1 MLEKDYLGK
10 KRNVKEI
17 VFKVTKTEEL
27 DSGNK
32 KPKISENEN
41 VNETTQEIKE
51 TKNEKEEEFDY
62 CLFELIK
69 QINKVCINFSKLKDE
84 DYTSILYNNFKEI
97 KNNEDFKSEI
107 KRVLDNP
114 YLINFEK
121 LLKFINE
128 RKVILENSE
137 KKGLT
142 WYKDF
147 ISKRK
152 KYPELYKGS
161 EYCKDNFNNLT
172 KDEKE
177 EIFVASLIY
186 KSFENMRIEEE
197 KFDTSINKENY
208 TNKENEIKIELQNF
222 NLKENSIMPLISGIK
237 FVNNIIELNFN
248 GNDLTPKACFCI
260 GTLFKYNR
268 HNVKLL
274 SLVRCSLTNL
284 CLYMFVI
291 GATFSNDNLNEEKI
305 YLEKLILKD
314 NENIKDEN
322 IFNEYP
328 LSLIME
334 KFLIKNLNLYNT
346 KIGNNGLKKLCGT
359 FLKLLNSQNGK
370 EKSFILQNLNL
381 YNINLKNEDSLD
393 LLGDVLIHKQSTLEI
408 LILTKN
414 LITSPQSQ
422 TSGLTPNSTY
432 FKKFMDKVAESK
444 TLKELLLLKCEI
456 GKNKNDIEILCQ
468 MLEKNK
474 TLESLRMFDNLINDE
489 EDFLKILELFSEYK
503 NELKNNTLKS
513 LDLSKNHCN
522 LKVSEEFL
530 NLIENLNLEYLDI
543 NQNTMDEKEKEIF
556 RKRTNALEKIKIV
569 Y

>member
-1 MLEKDYLGK
+1 MSEKDFLGK
-10 KRNVKEI
+10 KRSLKEI
-17 VFKVTKTEEL
+17 LFKVEKTNETE
-27 DSGNK
+27 SGNK
-32 KPKISENEN
+32 KPKMNENE
-41 VNETTQEIKE
+41 I
-51 TKNEKEEEFDY
+51 EKEFDY
-62 CLFELIK
+62 CLLGLIK
-69 QINKVCINFSKLKDE
+69 QINIDCNNFSKLKDE
-84 DYTSILYNNFKEI
+84 DYTTILYNNFKEI
-97 KNNEDFKSEI
+97 KNNDDFKSEI
-107 KRVLDNP
+107 KKVLENP
-114 YLINFEK
+114 NSSYFQK
-121 LLKFINE
+121 FVKFIKE
-128 RKVILENSE
+128 RREILQNSE
-137 KKGLT
+137 KKGLA

-147 ISKRK
+147 VNKRK
-152 KYPELYKGS
+152 KSPELYQES
-161 EYCKDNFNNLT
+161 DYCKDNFNNLT

-177 EIFVASLIY
+177 EIFLAGLIY
-186 KSFENMRIEEE
+186 LSFENMKKEEE
-197 KFDTSINKENY
+197 KFDTSINQENCD
-208 TNKENEIKIELQNF
+208 NKENAIKIELQNF
-222 NLKENSIMPLISGIK
+222 NLKESSTLVLISGIK
-237 FVNNIIELNFN
+237 FVTHIIELNFS
-248 GNDLTPKACFCI
+248 GNELTPKACFWI
-260 GTLFKYNR
+260 GTFFKYNR

-274 SLVRCSLTNL
+274 SFERCSLTNL

-291 GATFSNDNLNEEKI
+291 GATFSSDNLNEEKI

-314 NENIKDEN
+314 NDNIKDEN

-346 KIGNNGLKKLCGT
+346 KIGNNGLKKLCET
-359 FLKLLNSQNGK
+359 FLKLLNNQNGN
-370 EKSFILQNLNL
+370 EKFFVLKTLNL
-381 YNINLKNEDSLD
+381 YNINLKNEESLD
-393 LLGDVLIHKQSTLEI
+393 LLGDVLIHKQSTIEI

-422 TSGLTPNSTY
+422 NLGNTPIPIF
-432 FKKFMDKVAESK
+432 FKKFMGKIAESK

-489 EDFLKILELFSEYK
+489 EAFLKILKLFSEYK
-503 NELKNNTLKS
+503 NELKNKTLKS

-522 LKVSEEFL
+522 IKVSEDFL
-530 NLIENLNLEYLDI
+530 NLIEKLNLEYLDI

>member
-1 MLEKDYLGK
+1 MSEKDFLGK
-10 KRNVKEI
+10 KRSLKEI
-17 VFKVTKTEEL
+17 LFKVEKTNETE
-27 DSGNK
+27 SGNK
-32 KPKISENEN
+32 KPKLNENE
-41 VNETTQEIKE
+41 I
-51 TKNEKEEEFDY
+51 EKEFDY
-62 CLFELIK
+62 CLLGLIK
-69 QINKVCINFSKLKDE
+69 QINKDCNNFSKLKDE
-84 DYTSILYNNFKEI
+84 DYTTILYNNFKEI

-107 KRVLDNP
+107 KKVLDNP
-114 YLINFEK
+114 NSSYFQK
-121 LLKFINE
+121 FVKFIKE
-128 RKVILENSE
+128 RREILQNSE
-137 KKGLT
+137 KKGLA

-147 ISKRK
+147 VNKRK
-152 KYPELYKGS
+152 KSPELYQES
-161 EYCKDNFNNLT
+161 DYCKDNFNNLT

-177 EIFVASLIY
+177 EIFLAGLIY
-186 KSFENMRIEEE
+186 LSFENMKKEEE
-197 KFDTSINKENY
+197 KFDTSINQENCD
-208 TNKENEIKIELQNF
+208 NKENAIKIELQNF
-222 NLKENSIMPLISGIK
+222 NLKESSTLVLISGIK
-237 FVNNIIELNFN
+237 FVTHIIELNFS
-248 GNDLTPKACFCI
+248 GNELTPKACFWI
-260 GTLFKYNR
+260 GTFFKYNR

-274 SLVRCSLTNL
+274 SLERCSLTNL

-291 GATFSNDNLNEEKI
+291 GATFSSDNLNEEKI

-314 NENIKDEN
+314 NDNIKDEN

-346 KIGNNGLKKLCGT
+346 KIGNNGLKKLCET
-359 FLKLLNSQNGK
+359 FLKLLNNQNEN
-370 EKSFILQNLNL
+370 EKFFILKTLNL
-381 YNINLKNEDSLD
+381 YNINLKNEESLD
-393 LLGDVLIHKQSTLEI
+393 LLGDVLIHKQSTIEI

-422 TSGLTPNSTY
+422 NLGNTPIPIF
-432 FKKFMDKVAESK
+432 FKKFMGKIAESK

-489 EDFLKILELFSEYK
+489 EAFLKILKLFSEYK
-503 NELKNNTLKS
+503 NELKNKTLKS

-522 LKVSEEFL
+522 IKVSEDFL
-530 NLIENLNLEYLDI
+530 NLIEKLNLEYLDI

>member
-1 MLEKDYLGK
+1 MSEKDFLGK
-10 KRNVKEI
+10 KRSLKEI
-17 VFKVTKTEEL
+17 LFKVEKTNETE
-27 DSGNK
+27 SGNK
-32 KPKISENEN
+32 KPKMNENE
-41 VNETTQEIKE
+41 I
-51 TKNEKEEEFDY
+51 EKEFDY
-62 CLFELIK
+62 CLLGLIK
-69 QINKVCINFSKLKDE
+69 QINKDCNNFSKLKDE
-84 DYTSILYNNFKEI
+84 DYTTILYNNFKEI

-107 KRVLDNP
+107 KKVLDNP
-114 YLINFEK
+114 NSSYFQK
-121 LLKFINE
+121 FVKFIKE
-128 RKVILENSE
+128 RREILQNSE
-137 KKGLT
+137 KKGLA

-147 ISKRK
+147 VNKRK
-152 KYPELYKGS
+152 KSPELYQES
-161 EYCKDNFNNLT
+161 DYCKDNFNNLT

-177 EIFVASLIY
+177 EIFLAGLIY
-186 KSFENMRIEEE
+186 LSFENMKKEEE
-197 KFDTSINKENY
+197 KFDTSINQENCD
-208 TNKENEIKIELQNF
+208 NKENAIKIELQNF
-222 NLKENSIMPLISGIK
+222 NLKESSTLVLISGIK
-237 FVNNIIELNFN
+237 FVTHIIELNFS
-248 GNDLTPKACFCI
+248 GNELTPKACFWI
-260 GTLFKYNR
+260 GTFFKYNR

-274 SLVRCSLTNL
+274 SLERCSLTNL

-291 GATFSNDNLNEEKI
+291 GATFSSDNLNEEKI

-314 NENIKDEN
+314 NDNIKDEN

-346 KIGNNGLKKLCGT
+346 KIGNNGLKKLCET
-359 FLKLLNSQNGK
+359 FLKLLNNQNEN
-370 EKSFILQNLNL
+370 EKFFILKTLNL
-381 YNINLKNEDSLD
+381 YNINLKNEESLD
-393 LLGDVLIHKQSTLEI
+393 LLGDVLIHKQSTIEI

-422 TSGLTPNSTY
+422 NLGNTPIPIF
-432 FKKFMDKVAESK
+432 FKKFMGKIAESK

-489 EDFLKILELFSEYK
+489 EAFLKILKLFSEYK
-503 NELKNNTLKS
+503 NELKNKTLKS

-522 LKVSEEFL
+522 IKVSEDFL
-530 NLIENLNLEYLDI
+530 NLIEKLNLEYLDI

>member
-1 MLEKDYLGK
+1 MSEKDFLGK
-10 KRNVKEI
+10 KRSLKEI
-17 VFKVTKTEEL
+17 LFKVEKTNETE
-27 DSGNK
+27 SGNK
-32 KPKISENEN
+32 KPKMNENE
-41 VNETTQEIKE
+41 I
-51 TKNEKEEEFDY
+51 EKEFDY
-62 CLFELIK
+62 CLLGLIK
-69 QINKVCINFSKLKDE
+69 QINKDCNNFSKLKDE
-84 DYTSILYNNFKEI
+84 DYTTILYNNFKEI

-107 KRVLDNP
+107 KKVLDNP
-114 YLINFEK
+114 NSSYFQK
-121 LLKFINE
+121 FVKFIKE
-128 RKVILENSE
+128 RREILQNSE
-137 KKGLT
+137 KKGLA

-147 ISKRK
+147 VNKRK
-152 KYPELYKGS
+152 KSPELYQES
-161 EYCKDNFNNLT
+161 DYCKDNFNNLT

-177 EIFVASLIY
+177 EIFLAGLIY
-186 KSFENMRIEEE
+186 LSFENMKKEEE
-197 KFDTSINKENY
+197 KFDTSINQENCD
-208 TNKENEIKIELQNF
+208 NKENAIKIELQNF
-222 NLKENSIMPLISGIK
+222 NLKESSTLVLISGIK
-237 FVNNIIELNFN
+237 FVTHIIELNFS
-248 GNDLTPKACFCI
+248 GNELTPKACFWI
-260 GTLFKYNR
+260 GTFFKYNR

-274 SLVRCSLTNL
+274 SLERCSLTNL

-291 GATFSNDNLNEEKI
+291 GATFSSDNLNEEKI

-314 NENIKDEN
+314 NDNIKDEN

-346 KIGNNGLKKLCGT
+346 KIGNNGLKKLCET
-359 FLKLLNSQNGK
+359 FLKLLNNQNGN
-370 EKSFILQNLNL
+370 EKFFILKTLNL
-381 YNINLKNEDSLD
+381 YNINLKNEESLD
-393 LLGDVLIHKQSTLEI
+393 LLGDVLIHKQSTIEI

-422 TSGLTPNSTY
+422 NLGNTPIPIF
-432 FKKFMDKVAESK
+432 FKKFMGKIAESK

-489 EDFLKILELFSEYK
+489 EAFLKILKLFSEYK
-503 NELKNNTLKS
+503 NELKNKTLKS

-522 LKVSEEFL
+522 IKVSEDFL
-530 NLIENLNLEYLDI
+530 NLIEKLNLEYLDI

>member
-1 MLEKDYLGK
+1 MSEKDFLGK
-10 KRNVKEI
+10 KRSLKEI
-17 VFKVTKTEEL
+17 LFKVEKTNETE
-27 DSGNK
+27 SGNK
-32 KPKISENEN
+32 KPKMNENE
-41 VNETTQEIKE
+41 I
-51 TKNEKEEEFDY
+51 EKEFDY
-62 CLFELIK
+62 CLLGLIK
-69 QINKVCINFSKLKDE
+69 QINKDCNNFSKLKDE
-84 DYTSILYNNFKEI
+84 DYTTILYNNFKEI

-107 KRVLDNP
+107 KKVLDNP
-114 YLINFEK
+114 NSSYFQK
-121 LLKFINE
+121 FVKFIKE
-128 RKVILENSE
+128 RREILQNSE
-137 KKGLT
+137 KKGLA

-147 ISKRK
+147 VNKRK
-152 KYPELYKGS
+152 KSPELYQES
-161 EYCKDNFNNLT
+161 DYCKDNFNNLT

-177 EIFVASLIY
+177 EIFLAGLIY
-186 KSFENMRIEEE
+186 LSFENMKKEEE
-197 KFDTSINKENY
+197 KFDTSINQENCD
-208 TNKENEIKIELQNF
+208 NKKNAIKIELQNF
-222 NLKENSIMPLISGIK
+222 NLKESSTLVLISGIK
-237 FVNNIIELNFN
+237 FVTHIIELNFS
-248 GNDLTPKACFCI
+248 GNELTPKACFWI
-260 GTLFKYNR
+260 GTFFKYNR

-274 SLVRCSLTNL
+274 SLERCSLTNL

-291 GATFSNDNLNEEKI
+291 GATFSSDNLNEEKI

-314 NENIKDEN
+314 NDNIKDEN

-346 KIGNNGLKKLCGT
+346 KIGNNGLKKLCET
-359 FLKLLNSQNGK
+359 FLKLLNNQNGN
-370 EKSFILQNLNL
+370 EKFFILKTLNL
-381 YNINLKNEDSLD
+381 YNINLKNEESLD
-393 LLGDVLIHKQSTLEI
+393 LLGDVLIHKQSTIEI

-422 TSGLTPNSTY
+422 NLGNTPIPIF
-432 FKKFMDKVAESK
+432 FKKFMGKIAESK

-489 EDFLKILELFSEYK
+489 EAFLKILKLFSEYK
-503 NELKNNTLKS
+503 NELKNKTLKS

-522 LKVSEEFL
+522 IKVSEDFL
-530 NLIENLNLEYLDI
+530 NLIEKLNLEYLDI

>member
-1 MLEKDYLGK
+1 MSEKDFLGK
-10 KRNVKEI
+10 KRSLKEI
-17 VFKVTKTEEL
+17 LFKVEKTNETE
-27 DSGNK
+27 SGNK
-32 KPKISENEN
+32 KPKMNENE
-41 VNETTQEIKE
+41 I
-51 TKNEKEEEFDY
+51 EKEFDY
-62 CLFELIK
+62 CLLGLIK
-69 QINKVCINFSKLKDE
+69 QINIDCNNFSKLKDE
-84 DYTSILYNNFKEI
+84 DYTTILYNNFKEI

-107 KRVLDNP
+107 KKVLENP
-114 YLINFEK
+114 NSSYFQK
-121 LLKFINE
+121 FVKFIKE
-128 RKVILENSE
+128 RREILQNSE
-137 KKGLT
+137 KKGLA

-147 ISKRK
+147 VNKRK
-152 KYPELYKGS
+152 KSPELYQES
-161 EYCKDNFNNLT
+161 DYCKDNFNNLT

-177 EIFVASLIY
+177 EIFLAGLIY
-186 KSFENMRIEEE
+186 LSFENMKKEEE
-197 KFDTSINKENY
+197 KFDTSINQENCD
-208 TNKENEIKIELQNF
+208 NKENAIKIELQNF
-222 NLKENSIMPLISGIK
+222 NLKESSTLVLISGIK
-237 FVNNIIELNFN
+237 FVTHIIELNFS
-248 GNDLTPKACFCI
+248 GNELTPKACFWI
-260 GTLFKYNR
+260 GTFFKYNR

-274 SLVRCSLTNL
+274 SLERCSLTNL

-291 GATFSNDNLNEEKI
+291 GATFSSDNLNEEKI

-314 NENIKDEN
+314 NDNIKDEN

-346 KIGNNGLKKLCGT
+346 KIGNNGLKKLCET
-359 FLKLLNSQNGK
+359 FLKLLNNQNEN
-370 EKSFILQNLNL
+370 EKFFILKTLNL
-381 YNINLKNEDSLD
+381 YNINLKNEESLD
-393 LLGDVLIHKQSTLEI
+393 LLGDVLIHKQSTIEI

-422 TSGLTPNSTY
+422 NLGNTPIPIF
-432 FKKFMDKVAESK
+432 FKKFMGKIAESK

-489 EDFLKILELFSEYK
+489 EAFLKILKLFSEYK
-503 NELKNNTLKS
+503 NELKNKTLKS

-522 LKVSEEFL
+522 IKVSEDFL
-530 NLIENLNLEYLDI
+530 NLIEKLNLEYLDI

>member
-1 MLEKDYLGK
+1 MSEKDFLGK
-10 KRNVKEI
+10 KRSLKEI
-17 VFKVTKTEEL
+17 LFKVEKTNENE
-27 DSGNK
+27 SGNK
-32 KPKISENEN
+32 KPKLNENE
-41 VNETTQEIKE
+41 I
-51 TKNEKEEEFDY
+51 EKEFDY
-62 CLFELIK
+62 CLLGLIK
-69 QINKVCINFSKLKDE
+69 QINIDCNNFSKLKDE
-84 DYTSILYNNFKEI
+84 DYTTILYNNFKEI
-97 KNNEDFKSEI
+97 KNNDDFKSEI
-107 KRVLDNP
+107 KKVLENP
-114 YLINFEK
+114 NSSYFQK
-121 LLKFINE
+121 FVKFIKE
-128 RKVILENSE
+128 RREILQNSE
-137 KKGLT
+137 KKGLA

-147 ISKRK
+147 VNKRK
-152 KYPELYKGS
+152 KSPELYQES
-161 EYCKDNFNNLT
+161 DYCKDNFNNLT

-177 EIFVASLIY
+177 EIFLAGLIY
-186 KSFENMRIEEE
+186 LSFENMKKEEE
-197 KFDTSINKENY
+197 KFDTSINQENCD
-208 TNKENEIKIELQNF
+208 NKENAIKIELQNF
-222 NLKENSIMPLISGIK
+222 NLKESSTLVLISGIK
-237 FVNNIIELNFN
+237 FVTHIIELNFS
-248 GNDLTPKACFCI
+248 GNELTPKACFWI
-260 GTLFKYNR
+260 GTFFKYNR

-274 SLVRCSLTNL
+274 SLERCSLTNL

-291 GATFSNDNLNEEKI
+291 GATFSSDNLNEEKI

-314 NENIKDEN
+314 NDNIKDEN

-346 KIGNNGLKKLCGT
+346 KIGNNGLKKLCET
-359 FLKLLNSQNGK
+359 FLKLLNNQNEN
-370 EKSFILQNLNL
+370 EKFFILKTLNL
-381 YNINLKNEDSLD
+381 YNINLKNEESLD
-393 LLGDVLIHKQSTLEI
+393 LLGDVLIHKQSTIEI

-422 TSGLTPNSTY
+422 NLGNTPIPIF
-432 FKKFMDKVAESK
+432 FKKFMGKIAESK

-489 EDFLKILELFSEYK
+489 EAFLKILKLFSEYK
-503 NELKNNTLKS
+503 NELKNKTLKS

-522 LKVSEEFL
+522 IKVSEDFL
-530 NLIENLNLEYLDI
+530 NLIEKLNLEYLDI

>member
-1 MLEKDYLGK
+1 MSEKDFLGK
-10 KRNVKEI
+10 KRSLKEI
-17 VFKVTKTEEL
+17 LFKVEKTNETE
-27 DSGNK
+27 SGNK
-32 KPKISENEN
+32 KPKMNENEIEN
-41 VNETTQEIKE
+41 
-51 TKNEKEEEFDY
+51 EFDY
-62 CLFELIK
+62 CLLGLIK
-69 QINKVCINFSKLKDE
+69 QINKDCNNFSKLKDE
-84 DYTSILYNNFKEI
+84 DYTTILYNNFKEI

-107 KRVLDNP
+107 KKVLDNP
-114 YLINFEK
+114 NSSYFQK
-121 LLKFINE
+121 FVKFIKE
-128 RKVILENSE
+128 RREILQNSE
-137 KKGLT
+137 KKGLA

-147 ISKRK
+147 VNKRK
-152 KYPELYKGS
+152 KSPELYQES
-161 EYCKDNFNNLT
+161 DYCKDNFNNLT

-177 EIFVASLIY
+177 EIFLAGLIY
-186 KSFENMRIEEE
+186 LSFENMKKEEE
-197 KFDTSINKENY
+197 KFDTSINQENCD
-208 TNKENEIKIELQNF
+208 NKENAIKIELQNF
-222 NLKENSIMPLISGIK
+222 NLKESSTLVLISGIK
-237 FVNNIIELNFN
+237 FVINIIELNFS
-248 GNDLTPKACFCI
+248 GNELTPKACFWI
-260 GTLFKYNR
+260 GTFFKYNR

-274 SLVRCSLTNL
+274 SLERCSLTNL

-291 GATFSNDNLNEEKI
+291 GATFSSDNLNEEKI

-314 NENIKDEN
+314 NDNIKDEN

-346 KIGNNGLKKLCGT
+346 KIGNNGLKKLCET
-359 FLKLLNSQNGK
+359 FLKLLNNQNEN
-370 EKSFILQNLNL
+370 EKFFILKTLNL
-381 YNINLKNEDSLD
+381 YNINLKNEESLD
-393 LLGDVLIHKQSTLEI
+393 LLGDVLIHKQSTIEI

-422 TSGLTPNSTY
+422 NLGNTPIPIF
-432 FKKFMDKVAESK
+432 FKKFMGKIAESK

-489 EDFLKILELFSEYK
+489 EAFLKILKLFSEYK
-503 NELKNNTLKS
+503 NELKNKTLKS

-522 LKVSEEFL
+522 IKVSEDFL
-530 NLIENLNLEYLDI
+530 NLIEKLNLEYLDI

>member
-1 MLEKDYLGK
+1 MSEKDFLGK
-10 KRNVKEI
+10 KRSLKEI
-17 VFKVTKTEEL
+17 LFKVEKTNETE
-27 DSGNK
+27 SGNK
-32 KPKISENEN
+32 KPKMNENE
-41 VNETTQEIKE
+41 I
-51 TKNEKEEEFDY
+51 EKEFDY
-62 CLFELIK
+62 CLLGLIK
-69 QINKVCINFSKLKDE
+69 QINIDCNNFSKLKDE
-84 DYTSILYNNFKEI
+84 DYTTILYNNFKEI
-97 KNNEDFKSEI
+97 KNNDDFKSEI
-107 KRVLDNP
+107 KKVLENP
-114 YLINFEK
+114 NSSYFQK
-121 LLKFINE
+121 FVKFIKE
-128 RKVILENSE
+128 RREILQNSE
-137 KKGLT
+137 KKGLA

-147 ISKRK
+147 VNKRK
-152 KYPELYKGS
+152 KSPELYQES
-161 EYCKDNFNNLT
+161 DYCKDNFNNLT

-177 EIFVASLIY
+177 EIFLAGLIY
-186 KSFENMRIEEE
+186 LSFENMKKEEE
-197 KFDTSINKENY
+197 KFDTSINQENCD
-208 TNKENEIKIELQNF
+208 NKENAIKIELQNF
-222 NLKENSIMPLISGIK
+222 NLKESSTLVLISGIK
-237 FVNNIIELNFN
+237 FVTHIIELNFS
-248 GNDLTPKACFCI
+248 GNELTPKACFWI
-260 GTLFKYNR
+260 GTFFKYNR

-274 SLVRCSLTNL
+274 SLERCSLTNL

-291 GATFSNDNLNEEKI
+291 GATFSSDNLNEEKI

-314 NENIKDEN
+314 NDNIKDEN

-346 KIGNNGLKKLCGT
+346 KIGNNGLKKLCET
-359 FLKLLNSQNGK
+359 FLKLLNNQNGN
-370 EKSFILQNLNL
+370 EKFFVLKTLNL
-381 YNINLKNEDSLD
+381 YNINLKNEESLD
-393 LLGDVLIHKQSTLEI
+393 LLGDVLIHKQSTIEI

-422 TSGLTPNSTY
+422 NLGNTPIPIF
-432 FKKFMDKVAESK
+432 FKKFMGKIAESK

-489 EDFLKILELFSEYK
+489 EAFLKILKLFSEYK
-503 NELKNNTLKS
+503 NELKNKTLKS

-522 LKVSEEFL
+522 IKVSEDFL
-530 NLIENLNLEYLDI
+530 NLIEKLNLEYLDI

>member
-1 MLEKDYLGK
+1 MSEKDFLGK
-10 KRNVKEI
+10 KRSLKEI
-17 VFKVTKTEEL
+17 LFKVEKTNETE
-27 DSGNK
+27 SGNK
-32 KPKISENEN
+32 KPKMNENE
-41 VNETTQEIKE
+41 I
-51 TKNEKEEEFDY
+51 EKEFDY
-62 CLFELIK
+62 CLLGLIK
-69 QINKVCINFSKLKDE
+69 QINIDCNNFSKLKDE
-84 DYTSILYNNFKEI
+84 DYTTILYNNFKEI

-107 KRVLDNP
+107 KKVLDNP
-114 YLINFEK
+114 NSSYFQK
-121 LLKFINE
+121 FVKFIKE
-128 RKVILENSE
+128 RREILQNSE
-137 KKGLT
+137 KKGLA

-147 ISKRK
+147 VNKRK
-152 KYPELYKGS
+152 KSPELYQES
-161 EYCKDNFNNLT
+161 DYCKDNFNNLT
-172 KDEKE
+172 KEEKE
-177 EIFVASLIY
+177 EIFLAGLIY
-186 KSFENMRIEEE
+186 LSFENMKKEEE
-197 KFDTSINKENY
+197 KFDTSINQENCD
-208 TNKENEIKIELQNF
+208 NKENAIKIELQNF
-222 NLKENSIMPLISGIK
+222 NLKESSTLVLISGIK
-237 FVNNIIELNFN
+237 FVTHIIELNFS
-248 GNDLTPKACFCI
+248 GNELTPKACFWI
-260 GTLFKYNR
+260 GTFFKYNR

-274 SLVRCSLTNL
+274 SLERCSLTNL

-291 GATFSNDNLNEEKI
+291 GATFSSDNLNEEKI

-314 NENIKDEN
+314 NDNIKDEN

-346 KIGNNGLKKLCGT
+346 KIGNNGLKKLCET
-359 FLKLLNSQNGK
+359 FLKLLNNQNEN
-370 EKSFILQNLNL
+370 EKFFILKTLNL
-381 YNINLKNEDSLD
+381 YNINLKNEESLD
-393 LLGDVLIHKQSTLEI
+393 LLGDVLIHKQSTIEI

-422 TSGLTPNSTY
+422 NLGNTPIPIF
-432 FKKFMDKVAESK
+432 FKKFMGKIAESK

-489 EDFLKILELFSEYK
+489 EAFLKILKLFSEYK
-503 NELKNNTLKS
+503 NELKNKTLKS

-522 LKVSEEFL
+522 IKVSEDFL
-530 NLIENLNLEYLDI
+530 NLIEKLNLEYLDI

>member
-1 MLEKDYLGK
+1 MSEKDFLGK
-10 KRNVKEI
+10 KRSLKEI
-17 VFKVTKTEEL
+17 LFKVEKTNETE
-27 DSGNK
+27 SGNK
-32 KPKISENEN
+32 KPKMNENE
-41 VNETTQEIKE
+41 I
-51 TKNEKEEEFDY
+51 EKEFDY
-62 CLFELIK
+62 CLLGLIK
-69 QINKVCINFSKLKDE
+69 QINIDCNNFSKLKDE
-84 DYTSILYNNFKEI
+84 DYTTILYNNFKEI

-107 KRVLDNP
+107 KKVLENP
-114 YLINFEK
+114 NSSYFQK
-121 LLKFINE
+121 FVKFIKE
-128 RKVILENSE
+128 RREILQNSE
-137 KKGLT
+137 KKGLA

-147 ISKRK
+147 VNKRK
-152 KYPELYKGS
+152 KSPELYQES
-161 EYCKDNFNNLT
+161 DYCKDNFNNLT

-177 EIFVASLIY
+177 EIFLAGLIY
-186 KSFENMRIEEE
+186 LSLENMKKEEE
-197 KFDTSINKENY
+197 KFDTSINQENCD
-208 TNKENEIKIELQNF
+208 NKENAIKIELQNF
-222 NLKENSIMPLISGIK
+222 NLKESSTLVLISGIK
-237 FVNNIIELNFN
+237 FVTHIIELNFS
-248 GNDLTPKACFCI
+248 GNELTPKACFWI
-260 GTLFKYNR
+260 GTFFKYNR

-274 SLVRCSLTNL
+274 SLERCSLTNL

-291 GATFSNDNLNEEKI
+291 GATFSSDNLNEEKI

-314 NENIKDEN
+314 NDNIKDEN

-346 KIGNNGLKKLCGT
+346 KIGNNGLKKLCET
-359 FLKLLNSQNGK
+359 FLKLLNNQNGN
-370 EKSFILQNLNL
+370 EKFFILKTLNL
-381 YNINLKNEDSLD
+381 YNINLKNEESLD

-422 TSGLTPNSTY
+422 NLGNTPIPIF
-432 FKKFMDKVAESK
+432 FKKFMGKIAESK

-489 EDFLKILELFSEYK
+489 EAFLKILKLFSEYK
-503 NELKNNTLKS
+503 NELKNKTLKS

-522 LKVSEEFL
+522 IKVSEDFL
-530 NLIENLNLEYLDI
+530 NLIEKLNLEYLDI

>member
-1 MLEKDYLGK
+1 MSEKDFLGK
-10 KRNVKEI
+10 KRSLKEI
-17 VFKVTKTEEL
+17 LFKVEKTNENE
-27 DSGNK
+27 SGNK
-32 KPKISENEN
+32 KPKLNENE
-41 VNETTQEIKE
+41 I
-51 TKNEKEEEFDY
+51 EKEFDY
-62 CLFELIK
+62 CLLGLIK
-69 QINKVCINFSKLKDE
+69 QINKDCNNFSKLKDE
-84 DYTSILYNNFKEI
+84 DYTTILYNNFKEI

-107 KRVLDNP
+107 KKVLDNP
-114 YLINFEK
+114 NSSYFQK
-121 LLKFINE
+121 FVKFIKE
-128 RKVILENSE
+128 RREILQNSE
-137 KKGLT
+137 KKGLA

-147 ISKRK
+147 VNKRK
-152 KYPELYKGS
+152 KSPELYQES
-161 EYCKDNFNNLT
+161 DYCKDNFNNLT

-177 EIFVASLIY
+177 EIFLAGLIY
-186 KSFENMRIEEE
+186 LSFENMKKEEE
-197 KFDTSINKENY
+197 KFDTSINQENCD
-208 TNKENEIKIELQNF
+208 NKENAIKIELQNF
-222 NLKENSIMPLISGIK
+222 NLKESSTLVLISGIK
-237 FVNNIIELNFN
+237 FVTHIIELNFS
-248 GNDLTPKACFCI
+248 GNELTPKACFWI
-260 GTLFKYNR
+260 GTFFKYNR

-274 SLVRCSLTNL
+274 SLERCSLTNL

-291 GATFSNDNLNEEKI
+291 GATFSSDNLNEEKI

-314 NENIKDEN
+314 NDNIKDEN

-346 KIGNNGLKKLCGT
+346 KIGNNGLKKLCET
-359 FLKLLNSQNGK
+359 FLKLLNNQNEN
-370 EKSFILQNLNL
+370 EKFFILKTLNL
-381 YNINLKNEDSLD
+381 YNINLKNEESLD
-393 LLGDVLIHKQSTLEI
+393 LLGDVLIHKQSTIEI

-422 TSGLTPNSTY
+422 NLGNTPIPIF
-432 FKKFMDKVAESK
+432 FKKFMGKIAESK

-489 EDFLKILELFSEYK
+489 EAFLKILKLFSEYK
-503 NELKNNTLKS
+503 NELKNKTLKS

-522 LKVSEEFL
+522 IKVSEDFL
-530 NLIENLNLEYLDI
+530 NLIEKLNLEYLDI

>member
-1 MLEKDYLGK
+1 MSEKDFLGK
-10 KRNVKEI
+10 KRSLKEI
-17 VFKVTKTEEL
+17 LFKVEKTNETE
-27 DSGNK
+27 SGNK
-32 KPKISENEN
+32 KPKMNENE
-41 VNETTQEIKE
+41 I
-51 TKNEKEEEFDY
+51 EKEFDY
-62 CLFELIK
+62 CLLGLIK
-69 QINKVCINFSKLKDE
+69 QINIDCNNFSKLKDE
-84 DYTSILYNNFKEI
+84 DYTTILYNNFKEI
-97 KNNEDFKSEI
+97 KNNGDFKSEI
-107 KRVLDNP
+107 KKVLENP
-114 YLINFEK
+114 NSSYFQK
-121 LLKFINE
+121 FVKFIKE
-128 RKVILENSE
+128 RREILQNSE
-137 KKGLT
+137 KKGLA

-147 ISKRK
+147 VNKRK
-152 KYPELYKGS
+152 KSPELYQES
-161 EYCKDNFNNLT
+161 DYCKDNFNNLT

-177 EIFVASLIY
+177 EIFLAGLIY
-186 KSFENMRIEEE
+186 LSFENMKKEEE
-197 KFDTSINKENY
+197 KFDTSINQENCD
-208 TNKENEIKIELQNF
+208 NKENAIKIELQNF
-222 NLKENSIMPLISGIK
+222 NLKESSTLVLISGIK
-237 FVNNIIELNFN
+237 FVTHIIELNFS
-248 GNDLTPKACFCI
+248 GNELTPKACFWI
-260 GTLFKYNR
+260 GTFFKYNR

-274 SLVRCSLTNL
+274 SLERCSLTNL

-291 GATFSNDNLNEEKI
+291 GATFSSDNLNEEKI

-314 NENIKDEN
+314 NDNIKDEN

-346 KIGNNGLKKLCGT
+346 KIGNNGLKKLCET
-359 FLKLLNSQNGK
+359 FLKLLNNQNEN
-370 EKSFILQNLNL
+370 EKFFILKTLNL
-381 YNINLKNEDSLD
+381 YNINLKNEESLD
-393 LLGDVLIHKQSTLEI
+393 LLGDVLIHKQSTIEI

-422 TSGLTPNSTY
+422 NLGNTPIPIF
-432 FKKFMDKVAESK
+432 FKKFMGKIAESK

-489 EDFLKILELFSEYK
+489 EAFLKILKLFSEYK
-503 NELKNNTLKS
+503 NELKNKTLKS

-522 LKVSEEFL
+522 IKVSEDFL
-530 NLIENLNLEYLDI
+530 NLIEKLNLEYLDI

>member
-1 MLEKDYLGK
+1 MSEKDFLGK
-10 KRNVKEI
+10 KRSLKEI
-17 VFKVTKTEEL
+17 LFKVEKTNETE
-27 DSGNK
+27 SGNK
-32 KPKISENEN
+32 KPKMNENE
-41 VNETTQEIKE
+41 I
-51 TKNEKEEEFDY
+51 EKEFDY
-62 CLFELIK
+62 CLLGLIK
-69 QINKVCINFSKLKDE
+69 QINIDCNNFSKLKDE
-84 DYTSILYNNFKEI
+84 DYTTILYNNFKEI
-97 KNNEDFKSEI
+97 KNNDDFKSEI
-107 KRVLDNP
+107 KKVLENP
-114 YLINFEK
+114 NSSYFQK
-121 LLKFINE
+121 FVKFIKE
-128 RKVILENSE
+128 RREILQNSE
-137 KKGLT
+137 KKGLA

-147 ISKRK
+147 VNKRK
-152 KYPELYKGS
+152 KSPELYQES

-177 EIFVASLIY
+177 EIFLAGLIY
-186 KSFENMRIEEE
+186 LSFENMKKEEE
-197 KFDTSINKENY
+197 KFDTSINQENCD
-208 TNKENEIKIELQNF
+208 NKENAIKIELQNF
-222 NLKENSIMPLISGIK
+222 NLKESSTLVLISGIK
-237 FVNNIIELNFN
+237 FVTHIIELNFS
-248 GNDLTPKACFCI
+248 GNELTPKACFWI
-260 GTLFKYNR
+260 GTFFKYNR

-274 SLVRCSLTNL
+274 SLERCSLTNL

-291 GATFSNDNLNEEKI
+291 GATFSSDNLNEEKI

-314 NENIKDEN
+314 NDNIKDEN

-346 KIGNNGLKKLCGT
+346 KIGNNGLKKLCET
-359 FLKLLNSQNGK
+359 FLKLLNNQNGN
-370 EKSFILQNLNL
+370 EKFFILKTLNL
-381 YNINLKNEDSLD
+381 YNINLKNEESLD
-393 LLGDVLIHKQSTLEI
+393 LLGDVLIHKQSTIEI

-422 TSGLTPNSTY
+422 NLGNTPIPIF
-432 FKKFMDKVAESK
+432 FKKFMGKIAESK

-456 GKNKNDIEILCQ
+456 GKNKNDVEILCQ

-489 EDFLKILELFSEYK
+489 EAFLKILKLFSEYK
-503 NELKNNTLKS
+503 NELKNKTLKS

-522 LKVSEEFL
+522 IKVSEDFL
-530 NLIENLNLEYLDI
+530 NLIEKLNLEYLDI

>member
-1 MLEKDYLGK
+1 MSEKDFLGK
-10 KRNVKEI
+10 KRSLKEI
-17 VFKVTKTEEL
+17 LFKVEKTNETE
-27 DSGNK
+27 SGNK
-32 KPKISENEN
+32 KPKMNENE
-41 VNETTQEIKE
+41 I
-51 TKNEKEEEFDY
+51 EKEFDY
-62 CLFELIK
+62 CLLGLIK
-69 QINKVCINFSKLKDE
+69 QINKDCNNFSKLKDE
-84 DYTSILYNNFKEI
+84 DYTTILYNNFKEI

-107 KRVLDNP
+107 KKVLDNP
-114 YLINFEK
+114 NSSYFQK
-121 LLKFINE
+121 FVKFIKE
-128 RKVILENSE
+128 RREILQNSE
-137 KKGLT
+137 KKGLA

-147 ISKRK
+147 VNKRK
-152 KYPELYKGS
+152 KSPELYQES
-161 EYCKDNFNNLT
+161 DYCKDNFNNLT

-177 EIFVASLIY
+177 EIFLAGLIY
-186 KSFENMRIEEE
+186 LSFENMKKEEE
-197 KFDTSINKENY
+197 KFDTSINQENCD
-208 TNKENEIKIELQNF
+208 NKENAIKIELQNF
-222 NLKENSIMPLISGIK
+222 NLKESSTLVLISGIK
-237 FVNNIIELNFN
+237 FVTHIIELNFS
-248 GNDLTPKACFCI
+248 GNELTPKACFWI
-260 GTLFKYNR
+260 GTFFKYNR

-274 SLVRCSLTNL
+274 SLERCSLTNL

-291 GATFSNDNLNEEKI
+291 GATFSSDNLNEEKI

-314 NENIKDEN
+314 NDNIKDEN

-346 KIGNNGLKKLCGT
+346 KIGNNGLKKLCET
-359 FLKLLNSQNGK
+359 FLKLLNNQNGN
-370 EKSFILQNLNL
+370 EKFFVLKTLNL
-381 YNINLKNEDSLD
+381 YNINLKNEESLD
-393 LLGDVLIHKQSTLEI
+393 LLGDVLIHKQSTIEI

-422 TSGLTPNSTY
+422 NLGNTPIPIF
-432 FKKFMDKVAESK
+432 FKKFMGKIAESK

-489 EDFLKILELFSEYK
+489 EAFLKILKLFSEYK
-503 NELKNNTLKS
+503 NELKNKTLKS

-522 LKVSEEFL
+522 IKVSEDFL
-530 NLIENLNLEYLDI
+530 NLIEKLNLEYLDI

>member
-1 MLEKDYLGK
+1 MSEKDFLGK
-10 KRNVKEI
+10 KRSLKEI
-17 VFKVTKTEEL
+17 LFKVEKTNETE
-27 DSGNK
+27 SGNK
-32 KPKISENEN
+32 KPKMNENE
-41 VNETTQEIKE
+41 I
-51 TKNEKEEEFDY
+51 EKEFDY
-62 CLFELIK
+62 CLLGLIK
-69 QINKVCINFSKLKDE
+69 QINIDCNNFSKLKDE
-84 DYTSILYNNFKEI
+84 DYTTILYNNFKEI
-97 KNNEDFKSEI
+97 KNNDDFKSEI
-107 KRVLDNP
+107 KKVLENP
-114 YLINFEK
+114 NSSYFQK
-121 LLKFINE
+121 FVKFIKE
-128 RKVILENSE
+128 RREILQNSE
-137 KKGLT
+137 KKGLA

-147 ISKRK
+147 VNKRK
-152 KYPELYKGS
+152 KSPELYQES

-177 EIFVASLIY
+177 EIFLAGLIY
-186 KSFENMRIEEE
+186 LSFENMKKEEE
-197 KFDTSINKENY
+197 KFDTSINQENCD
-208 TNKENEIKIELQNF
+208 NKENAIKIELQNF
-222 NLKENSIMPLISGIK
+222 NLKESSTLVLISGIK
-237 FVNNIIELNFN
+237 FVTHIIELNFS
-248 GNDLTPKACFCI
+248 GNELTPKACFWI
-260 GTLFKYNR
+260 GTFFKYNR

-274 SLVRCSLTNL
+274 SLERCSLTNL
-284 CLYMFVI
+284 CLYMLVI
-291 GATFSNDNLNEEKI
+291 GATFSSDNLNEEKI

-314 NENIKDEN
+314 NDNIKDEN

-346 KIGNNGLKKLCGT
+346 KIGNNGLKKLCET
-359 FLKLLNSQNGK
+359 FLKLLNNQNGN
-370 EKSFILQNLNL
+370 EKFFILKTLNL
-381 YNINLKNEDSLD
+381 YNINLKNEESLD
-393 LLGDVLIHKQSTLEI
+393 LLGDVLIHKQSTIEI

-422 TSGLTPNSTY
+422 NLGNTPIPIF
-432 FKKFMDKVAESK
+432 FKKFMGKIAESK

-489 EDFLKILELFSEYK
+489 EAFLKILKLFSEYK
-503 NELKNNTLKS
+503 NELKNKTLKS

-522 LKVSEEFL
+522 IKVSEDFL
-530 NLIENLNLEYLDI
+530 NLIEKLNLEYLDI

>member
-1 MLEKDYLGK
+1 MSEKDFLGK
-10 KRNVKEI
+10 KRSLKEI
-17 VFKVTKTEEL
+17 LFKVEKTNETE
-27 DSGNK
+27 SGNK
-32 KPKISENEN
+32 KPKMNENE
-41 VNETTQEIKE
+41 I
-51 TKNEKEEEFDY
+51 EKEFDY
-62 CLFELIK
+62 CLLGLIK
-69 QINKVCINFSKLKDE
+69 QINIDCNNFSKLKDE
-84 DYTSILYNNFKEI
+84 DYTTILYNNFKEI
-97 KNNEDFKSEI
+97 KNNDDFKSEI
-107 KRVLDNP
+107 KKVLDNP
-114 YLINFEK
+114 NSSYFQK
-121 LLKFINE
+121 FVKFIKE
-128 RKVILENSE
+128 RREILQNSE
-137 KKGLT
+137 KKGLA

-147 ISKRK
+147 VNKRK
-152 KYPELYKGS
+152 KSPELYQES
-161 EYCKDNFNNLT
+161 DYCKDNFNNLT

-177 EIFVASLIY
+177 EIFLAGLIY
-186 KSFENMRIEEE
+186 LSFENMKKEEE
-197 KFDTSINKENY
+197 KFDTSINQENCD
-208 TNKENEIKIELQNF
+208 NKENAIKIELQNF
-222 NLKENSIMPLISGIK
+222 NLKESSTLVLISGIK
-237 FVNNIIELNFN
+237 FVTHIIELNFS
-248 GNDLTPKACFCI
+248 GNELTPKACFWI
-260 GTLFKYNR
+260 GTFFKYNR

-274 SLVRCSLTNL
+274 SLERCSLTNL

-291 GATFSNDNLNEEKI
+291 GATFSSDNLNEEKI

-314 NENIKDEN
+314 NDNIKDEN

-346 KIGNNGLKKLCGT
+346 KIGNNGLKKLCET
-359 FLKLLNSQNGK
+359 FLKLLNNQNEN
-370 EKSFILQNLNL
+370 EKFFILKTLNL
-381 YNINLKNEDSLD
+381 YNINLKNEESLD
-393 LLGDVLIHKQSTLEI
+393 LLGDVLIHKQSTIEI

-422 TSGLTPNSTY
+422 NLGNTPIPIF
-432 FKKFMDKVAESK
+432 FKKFMGKIAESK

-489 EDFLKILELFSEYK
+489 EAFLKILKLFSEYK
-503 NELKNNTLKS
+503 NELKNKTLKS

-522 LKVSEEFL
+522 IKVSEDFL
-530 NLIENLNLEYLDI
+530 NLIEKLNLEYLDI

>member
-1 MLEKDYLGK
+1 MSEKDFLGK
-10 KRNVKEI
+10 KRSLKEI
-17 VFKVTKTEEL
+17 LFKVEKTNETE
-27 DSGNK
+27 SGNK
-32 KPKISENEN
+32 KPKMNENE
-41 VNETTQEIKE
+41 I
-51 TKNEKEEEFDY
+51 EKEFDY
-62 CLFELIK
+62 CLLGLIK
-69 QINKVCINFSKLKDE
+69 QINIDCNNFSKLKDE
-84 DYTSILYNNFKEI
+84 DYTTILYNNFKEI

-107 KRVLDNP
+107 KKVLDNP
-114 YLINFEK
+114 NSSYFQK
-121 LLKFINE
+121 FVKFIKE
-128 RKVILENSE
+128 RREILQNSE
-137 KKGLT
+137 KKGLA

-147 ISKRK
+147 VNKRK
-152 KYPELYKGS
+152 KSPELYQES
-161 EYCKDNFNNLT
+161 DYCKDNFNNLT

-177 EIFVASLIY
+177 EIFLAGLIY
-186 KSFENMRIEEE
+186 LSFENMKKEEE
-197 KFDTSINKENY
+197 KFDTSINQENCD
-208 TNKENEIKIELQNF
+208 NKENAIKIELQNF
-222 NLKENSIMPLISGIK
+222 NLKESSTLVLISGIK
-237 FVNNIIELNFN
+237 FVTHIIELNFS
-248 GNDLTPKACFCI
+248 GNELTPKACFWI
-260 GTLFKYNR
+260 GTFFKYNR

-274 SLVRCSLTNL
+274 SLERCSLTNL

-291 GATFSNDNLNEEKI
+291 GATFSSDNLNEEKI

-314 NENIKDEN
+314 NDNIKDEN

-346 KIGNNGLKKLCGT
+346 KIGNNGLKKLCET
-359 FLKLLNSQNGK
+359 FLKLLNNQNEN
-370 EKSFILQNLNL
+370 EKFFILKTLNL
-381 YNINLKNEDSLD
+381 YNINLKNEESLD
-393 LLGDVLIHKQSTLEI
+393 LLGDVLIHKQSTIEI

-422 TSGLTPNSTY
+422 NLGNTPIPIF
-432 FKKFMDKVAESK
+432 FKKFMGKIAESK

-489 EDFLKILELFSEYK
+489 EAFLKILKLFSEYK
-503 NELKNNTLKS
+503 NELKNKTLKS

-522 LKVSEEFL
+522 IKVSEDFL
-530 NLIENLNLEYLDI
+530 NLIEKLNLEYLDI

>member
-1 MLEKDYLGK
+1 MSEKDFLGK
-10 KRNVKEI
+10 KRSLKEI
-17 VFKVTKTEEL
+17 LFKVEKTNETE
-27 DSGNK
+27 SGNK
-32 KPKISENEN
+32 KPKLNENE
-41 VNETTQEIKE
+41 I
-51 TKNEKEEEFDY
+51 EKEFDY
-62 CLFELIK
+62 CLLGLIK
-69 QINKVCINFSKLKDE
+69 QINKDCNNFSKLKDE
-84 DYTSILYNNFKEI
+84 DYTTILYNNFKEI

-107 KRVLDNP
+107 KKVLDNP
-114 YLINFEK
+114 NSSYFQK
-121 LLKFINE
+121 FVKFIKE
-128 RKVILENSE
+128 RREILQNSE
-137 KKGLT
+137 KKGLA

-147 ISKRK
+147 VNKRK
-152 KYPELYKGS
+152 KSPELYQES
-161 EYCKDNFNNLT
+161 DYCKDNFNNLT

-177 EIFVASLIY
+177 EIFLAGLIY
-186 KSFENMRIEEE
+186 LSFENMKKEEE
-197 KFDTSINKENY
+197 KFDTSINQENCD
-208 TNKENEIKIELQNF
+208 NKENAIKIELQNF
-222 NLKENSIMPLISGIK
+222 NLKESSTLVLISGIK
-237 FVNNIIELNFN
+237 FVTHIIELNFS
-248 GNDLTPKACFCI
+248 GNELTPKACFWI
-260 GTLFKYNR
+260 GTFFKYNR

-274 SLVRCSLTNL
+274 SLERCSLTNL

-291 GATFSNDNLNEEKI
+291 GATFSSDNLNEEKI

-314 NENIKDEN
+314 NDNIKDEN

-346 KIGNNGLKKLCGT
+346 KIGNNGLKKLCET
-359 FLKLLNSQNGK
+359 FLKLLNNQNGN
-370 EKSFILQNLNL
+370 EKFFVLKTLNL
-381 YNINLKNEDSLD
+381 YNINLKNEESLD
-393 LLGDVLIHKQSTLEI
+393 LLGDVLIHKQSTIEI

-422 TSGLTPNSTY
+422 NLGNTPIPIF
-432 FKKFMDKVAESK
+432 FKKFMGKIAESK

-489 EDFLKILELFSEYK
+489 EAFLKILKLFSEYK
-503 NELKNNTLKS
+503 NELKNKTLKS

-522 LKVSEEFL
+522 IKVSEDFL
-530 NLIENLNLEYLDI
+530 NLIEKLNLEYLDI
-543 NQNTMDEKEKEIF
+543 NQNSMDEKEKEIF

>member
-1 MLEKDYLGK
+1 MSEKDFLGK
-10 KRNVKEI
+10 KRSLKEI
-17 VFKVTKTEEL
+17 LFKVEKTNETE
-27 DSGNK
+27 SGNK
-32 KPKISENEN
+32 KPKMNENE
-41 VNETTQEIKE
+41 I
-51 TKNEKEEEFDY
+51 EKEFDY
-62 CLFELIK
+62 CLLGLIK
-69 QINKVCINFSKLKDE
+69 QINIDCNNFSKLKDE
-84 DYTSILYNNFKEI
+84 DYTTILYNNFKEI
-97 KNNEDFKSEI
+97 KNNDDFKSEI
-107 KRVLDNP
+107 KKVLDNP
-114 YLINFEK
+114 NSSYFQK
-121 LLKFINE
+121 FVKFIKE
-128 RKVILENSE
+128 RREILQNSE
-137 KKGLT
+137 KKGLA

-147 ISKRK
+147 VNKRK
-152 KYPELYKGS
+152 KSPELYKGS

-177 EIFVASLIY
+177 EIFLAGLIY
-186 KSFENMRIEEE
+186 LSFENMKKEEE
-197 KFDTSINKENY
+197 KFDTSINQENCD
-208 TNKENEIKIELQNF
+208 NKENAIKIELQNF
-222 NLKENSIMPLISGIK
+222 NLKESSTLVLISGIK
-237 FVNNIIELNFN
+237 FITHIIELNFS
-248 GNDLTPKACFCI
+248 GNELTPKACFWI
-260 GTLFKYNR
+260 GTFFKYNR

-274 SLVRCSLTNL
+274 SLERCSLTNL

-291 GATFSNDNLNEEKI
+291 GATFSSDNLNEEKI

-314 NENIKDEN
+314 NDNIKDEN

-346 KIGNNGLKKLCGT
+346 KIGNNGLKKLCET
-359 FLKLLNSQNGK
+359 FLKLLNNQNGN
-370 EKSFILQNLNL
+370 EKFFILKTLNL
-381 YNINLKNEDSLD
+381 YNINLKNEESLD
-393 LLGDVLIHKQSTLEI
+393 LLGDVLIHKQSTIEI

-422 TSGLTPNSTY
+422 NLGNTPIPIF
-432 FKKFMDKVAESK
+432 FKKFMGKIAESK

-489 EDFLKILELFSEYK
+489 EAFLKILKLFSEYK
-503 NELKNNTLKS
+503 NELKNKTLKS

-522 LKVSEEFL
+522 IKVSEDFL
-530 NLIENLNLEYLDI
+530 NLIEKLNLEYLDI

>member
-1 MLEKDYLGK
+1 MSEKDFLGK
-10 KRNVKEI
+10 KRSLKEI
-17 VFKVTKTEEL
+17 LFKVEKTNETE
-27 DSGNK
+27 SGNK
-32 KPKISENEN
+32 KPKMNENE
-41 VNETTQEIKE
+41 I
-51 TKNEKEEEFDY
+51 EKEFDY
-62 CLFELIK
+62 CLLGLIK
-69 QINKVCINFSKLKDE
+69 QINIDCNNFSKLKDE
-84 DYTSILYNNFKEI
+84 DYTTILYNNFKEI
-97 KNNEDFKSEI
+97 KNNDDFKSEI
-107 KRVLDNP
+107 KKVLENP
-114 YLINFEK
+114 NSSYFQK
-121 LLKFINE
+121 FVKFIKE
-128 RKVILENSE
+128 RREILQNSE
-137 KKGLT
+137 KKGLA

-147 ISKRK
+147 VNKRK
-152 KYPELYKGS
+152 KSPELYQES
-161 EYCKDNFNNLT
+161 DYCKDNFNNLT

-177 EIFVASLIY
+177 EIFLADLIY
-186 KSFENMRIEEE
+186 LSFENMKKEEE
-197 KFDTSINKENY
+197 KFDTSINQENCD
-208 TNKENEIKIELQNF
+208 NKENAIKIELQNF
-222 NLKENSIMPLISGIK
+222 NLKESSTLVLISGIK
-237 FVNNIIELNFN
+237 FVTHIIELNFS
-248 GNDLTPKACFCI
+248 GNELTPKACFWI
-260 GTLFKYNR
+260 GTFFKYNR

-274 SLVRCSLTNL
+274 SLERCSLTNL

-291 GATFSNDNLNEEKI
+291 GATFSSDNLNEEKI

-314 NENIKDEN
+314 NDNIKDEN

-346 KIGNNGLKKLCGT
+346 KIGNNGLKKLCET
-359 FLKLLNSQNGK
+359 FLKLLNNQNEN
-370 EKSFILQNLNL
+370 EKFFILKTLNL
-381 YNINLKNEDSLD
+381 YNINLKNEESLD
-393 LLGDVLIHKQSTLEI
+393 LLGDVLIHKQSTIEI

-422 TSGLTPNSTY
+422 NLGNTPIPIF
-432 FKKFMDKVAESK
+432 FKKFMGKIAESK

-489 EDFLKILELFSEYK
+489 EAFLKILKLFSEYK
-503 NELKNNTLKS
+503 NELKNKTLKS

-522 LKVSEEFL
+522 IKVSEDFL
-530 NLIENLNLEYLDI
+530 NLIEKLNLEYLDI

>member
-1 MLEKDYLGK
+1 MSEKDFLGK
-10 KRNVKEI
+10 KRSLKEI
-17 VFKVTKTEEL
+17 LFKVEKTNETE
-27 DSGNK
+27 SGNK
-32 KPKISENEN
+32 KPKLNENE
-41 VNETTQEIKE
+41 I
-51 TKNEKEEEFDY
+51 EKEFDY
-62 CLFELIK
+62 CLLGLIK
-69 QINKVCINFSKLKDE
+69 QINIDCNNFSKLKDE
-84 DYTSILYNNFKEI
+84 DYTTILYNNFKEI
-97 KNNEDFKSEI
+97 KNNDDFKSEI
-107 KRVLDNP
+107 KKVLDNP
-114 YLINFEK
+114 NSSYFQK
-121 LLKFINE
+121 FVKFIKE
-128 RKVILENSE
+128 RREILQNSE
-137 KKGLT
+137 KKGLA

-147 ISKRK
+147 VNKRK
-152 KYPELYKGS
+152 KSPELYQES
-161 EYCKDNFNNLT
+161 DYCKDNFNNLT

-177 EIFVASLIY
+177 EIFLAGLIY
-186 KSFENMRIEEE
+186 LSFENMKKEEE
-197 KFDTSINKENY
+197 KFDTSINQENCD
-208 TNKENEIKIELQNF
+208 NKENAIKIELQNF
-222 NLKENSIMPLISGIK
+222 NLKESSTLVLISGIK
-237 FVNNIIELNFN
+237 FVTHIIELNFS
-248 GNDLTPKACFCI
+248 GNELTPKACFWI
-260 GTLFKYNR
+260 GTFFKYNR

-274 SLVRCSLTNL
+274 SLERCSLTNL

-291 GATFSNDNLNEEKI
+291 GATFSSDNLNEEKI

-314 NENIKDEN
+314 NDNIKDEN

-346 KIGNNGLKKLCGT
+346 KIGNNGLKKLCET
-359 FLKLLNSQNGK
+359 FLKLLNNQNEN
-370 EKSFILQNLNL
+370 EKFFILKTLNL
-381 YNINLKNEDSLD
+381 YNINLKNEESLD
-393 LLGDVLIHKQSTLEI
+393 LLGDVLIHKQSTIEI

-422 TSGLTPNSTY
+422 NLGNTPIPIF
-432 FKKFMDKVAESK
+432 FKKFMGKIAESK

-489 EDFLKILELFSEYK
+489 EAFLKILKLFSEYK
-503 NELKNNTLKS
+503 NELKNKTLKS

-522 LKVSEEFL
+522 IKVSEDFL
-530 NLIENLNLEYLDI
+530 NLIEKLNLEYLDI

>member
-1 MLEKDYLGK
+1 MSEKDFLGK
-10 KRNVKEI
+10 KRSLKEI
-17 VFKVTKTEEL
+17 LFKVEKTNETE
-27 DSGNK
+27 SGNK
-32 KPKISENEN
+32 KPKMNENE
-41 VNETTQEIKE
+41 I
-51 TKNEKEEEFDY
+51 EKEFDY
-62 CLFELIK
+62 CLLGLIK
-69 QINKVCINFSKLKDE
+69 QINIDCNNFSKLKDE
-84 DYTSILYNNFKEI
+84 DYTTILYNNFKEI
-97 KNNEDFKSEI
+97 KNNDDFKSEI
-107 KRVLDNP
+107 KKVLDNP
-114 YLINFEK
+114 NSSYFQK
-121 LLKFINE
+121 FVKFIKE
-128 RKVILENSE
+128 RREILQNSE
-137 KKGLT
+137 KKGLA

-147 ISKRK
+147 VNKRK
-152 KYPELYKGS
+152 KSPELYQES
-161 EYCKDNFNNLT
+161 DYCKDNFNNLT

-177 EIFVASLIY
+177 EIFLAGLIY
-186 KSFENMRIEEE
+186 LSFENMKKEEE
-197 KFDTSINKENY
+197 KFDTSINQENCD
-208 TNKENEIKIELQNF
+208 NKENAIKIELQNF
-222 NLKENSIMPLISGIK
+222 NLKESSTLVLISGIK
-237 FVNNIIELNFN
+237 FVTHIIELNFS
-248 GNDLTPKACFCI
+248 GNELTPKACFWI
-260 GTLFKYNR
+260 GTFFKYNR

-274 SLVRCSLTNL
+274 SLERCSLTNL

-291 GATFSNDNLNEEKI
+291 GATFSSDNLNEEKI

-314 NENIKDEN
+314 NDNIKDEN

-346 KIGNNGLKKLCGT
+346 KIGNNGLKKLCET
-359 FLKLLNSQNGK
+359 FLKLLNNQNGN
-370 EKSFILQNLNL
+370 EKFFVLKTLNL
-381 YNINLKNEDSLD
+381 YNINLKNEESLD
-393 LLGDVLIHKQSTLEI
+393 LLGDVLIHKQSTIEI

-422 TSGLTPNSTY
+422 NLGNTQIPIF
-432 FKKFMDKVAESK
+432 FKKFMGKIAESK

-489 EDFLKILELFSEYK
+489 EAFLKILKLFSEYK
-503 NELKNNTLKS
+503 NELKNKTLKS

-522 LKVSEEFL
+522 IKVSEDFL
-530 NLIENLNLEYLDI
+530 NLIEKLNLEYLDI

>member
-1 MLEKDYLGK
+1 MSEKDFLGK
-10 KRNVKEI
+10 KRSLKEI
-17 VFKVTKTEEL
+17 LFKVEKTNETE
-27 DSGNK
+27 SGNK
-32 KPKISENEN
+32 KPKMNENE
-41 VNETTQEIKE
+41 I
-51 TKNEKEEEFDY
+51 EKEFDY
-62 CLFELIK
+62 CLLGLIK
-69 QINKVCINFSKLKDE
+69 QINIDCNNFSKLKDE
-84 DYTSILYNNFKEI
+84 DYTTILYNNFKEI

-107 KRVLDNP
+107 KKVLDNSNSS
-114 YLINFEK
+114 YFQK
-121 LLKFINE
+121 FVKFIKE
-128 RKVILENSE
+128 RREILQNSE
-137 KKGLT
+137 KKGLA

-147 ISKRK
+147 VNKRK
-152 KYPELYKGS
+152 KSPELYQES
-161 EYCKDNFNNLT
+161 DYCKDNFNNLT

-177 EIFVASLIY
+177 EIFLAGLIY
-186 KSFENMRIEEE
+186 LSFENMKKEEE
-197 KFDTSINKENY
+197 KFDTSINQENCD
-208 TNKENEIKIELQNF
+208 NKENAIKIELQNF
-222 NLKENSIMPLISGIK
+222 NLKESSTLVLISGIK
-237 FVNNIIELNFN
+237 FVTHIIELNFS
-248 GNDLTPKACFCI
+248 GNELTPKACFWI
-260 GTLFKYNR
+260 GTFFKYNR

-274 SLVRCSLTNL
+274 SLERCSLTNL

-291 GATFSNDNLNEEKI
+291 GATFSSDNLNEEKI

-314 NENIKDEN
+314 NDNIKDEN

-346 KIGNNGLKKLCGT
+346 KIGNNGLKKLCET
-359 FLKLLNSQNGK
+359 FLKLLNNQNEN
-370 EKSFILQNLNL
+370 EKFFILKTLNL
-381 YNINLKNEDSLD
+381 YNINLKNEESLD
-393 LLGDVLIHKQSTLEI
+393 LLGDVLIHKQSTIEI

-489 EDFLKILELFSEYK
+489 EAFLKILKLFSEYK
-503 NELKNNTLKS
+503 NELKNKTLKS

-522 LKVSEEFL
+522 IKVSEDFL
-530 NLIENLNLEYLDI
+530 NLIEKLNLEYLDI

>member
-1 MLEKDYLGK
+1 MSEKDFLGK
-10 KRNVKEI
+10 KRSLKEI
-17 VFKVTKTEEL
+17 LFKVEKTNETES
-27 DSGNK
+27 DNK
-32 KPKISENEN
+32 KPKMNENE
-41 VNETTQEIKE
+41 I
-51 TKNEKEEEFDY
+51 EKEFDY
-62 CLFELIK
+62 CLLGLIK
-69 QINKVCINFSKLKDE
+69 QINIDCNNFSKLKDE
-84 DYTSILYNNFKEI
+84 DYTTILYNNFKEI
-97 KNNEDFKSEI
+97 KNNDDFKSEI
-107 KRVLDNP
+107 KKVLDNP
-114 YLINFEK
+114 NSSYFQK
-121 LLKFINE
+121 FVKFIKE
-128 RKVILENSE
+128 RREILQNSE
-137 KKGLT
+137 KKGLA

-147 ISKRK
+147 VNKRK
-152 KYPELYKGS
+152 KSPELYQES
-161 EYCKDNFNNLT
+161 DYCKDNFNNLT

-177 EIFVASLIY
+177 EIFLAGLIY
-186 KSFENMRIEEE
+186 LSFENMKKEEE
-197 KFDTSINKENY
+197 KFDTSINQENCD
-208 TNKENEIKIELQNF
+208 NKENAIKIELQNF
-222 NLKENSIMPLISGIK
+222 NLKESSTLVLISGIK
-237 FVNNIIELNFN
+237 FVTHIIELNFS
-248 GNDLTPKACFCI
+248 GNELTPKACFWI
-260 GTLFKYNR
+260 GTFFKYNR

-274 SLVRCSLTNL
+274 SLERCSLTNL

-291 GATFSNDNLNEEKI
+291 GATFSSDNLNEEKI

-314 NENIKDEN
+314 NDNIKDEN

-346 KIGNNGLKKLCGT
+346 KIGNNGLKKLCET
-359 FLKLLNSQNGK
+359 FLKLLNNQNGN
-370 EKSFILQNLNL
+370 EKFFVLKTLNL
-381 YNINLKNEDSLD
+381 YNINLKNEESLD
-393 LLGDVLIHKQSTLEI
+393 LLGDVLIHKQSTIEI

-422 TSGLTPNSTY
+422 NLGNTPIPIF
-432 FKKFMDKVAESK
+432 FKKFMGKIAESK

-489 EDFLKILELFSEYK
+489 EAFLKILKLFSEYK
-503 NELKNNTLKS
+503 NELKNKTLKS

-522 LKVSEEFL
+522 IKVSEDFL
-530 NLIENLNLEYLDI
+530 NLIEKLNLEYLDI

>member
-1 MLEKDYLGK
+1 MSEKDFLGK
-10 KRNVKEI
+10 KRSLKEI
-17 VFKVTKTEEL
+17 LFKVEKTNETE
-27 DSGNK
+27 SGNK
-32 KPKISENEN
+32 KPKMNENE
-41 VNETTQEIKE
+41 I
-51 TKNEKEEEFDY
+51 EKEFDY
-62 CLFELIK
+62 CLLGLIK
-69 QINKVCINFSKLKDE
+69 QINIDCNNFSKLKDE
-84 DYTSILYNNFKEI
+84 DYTTILYNNFKEI

-107 KRVLDNP
+107 KKVLDNP
-114 YLINFEK
+114 NSSYFQK
-121 LLKFINE
+121 FVKFIKE
-128 RKVILENSE
+128 RREILQNSE
-137 KKGLT
+137 KKGLA

-147 ISKRK
+147 VNKRK
-152 KYPELYKGS
+152 KSPELYQES
-161 EYCKDNFNNLT
+161 DYCKDNFNNLT

-177 EIFVASLIY
+177 EIFLAGLIY
-186 KSFENMRIEEE
+186 LSFENMKKEEE
-197 KFDTSINKENY
+197 KFDTSINQENCD
-208 TNKENEIKIELQNF
+208 NKENAIKIELQNF
-222 NLKENSIMPLISGIK
+222 NLKESSTLVLISGIK
-237 FVNNIIELNFN
+237 FVTHIIELNFS
-248 GNDLTPKACFCI
+248 GNELTPKACFWI
-260 GTLFKYNR
+260 GTFFKYNR

-274 SLVRCSLTNL
+274 SLERCSLTNL

-291 GATFSNDNLNEEKI
+291 GATFSSDNLNEEKI

-314 NENIKDEN
+314 NDNIKDEN

-346 KIGNNGLKKLCGT
+346 KIGNNGLKKLCET
-359 FLKLLNSQNGK
+359 FLKLLNNQNEN
-370 EKSFILQNLNL
+370 EKFFILKTLNL
-381 YNINLKNEDSLD
+381 YNINLKNEESLD
-393 LLGDVLIHKQSTLEI
+393 LLGDVLIHKQSTIEI

-422 TSGLTPNSTY
+422 NLGNTPIPIF
-432 FKKFMDKVAESK
+432 FKKFMGKIAESK

-489 EDFLKILELFSEYK
+489 EAFLKILKLFSEYK
-503 NELKNNTLKS
+503 NELKNKTLKS

-522 LKVSEEFL
+522 IKVSEDFL
-530 NLIENLNLEYLDI
+530 NLIEKLNLEYLDI

-556 RKRTNALEKIKIV
+556 RKRTNALEKIKIF

>member
-1 MLEKDYLGK
+1 MSEKDFLGK
-10 KRNVKEI
+10 KRSLKEI
-17 VFKVTKTEEL
+17 LFKVEKTNETE
-27 DSGNK
+27 SGNK
-32 KPKISENEN
+32 KPKMNENE
-41 VNETTQEIKE
+41 I
-51 TKNEKEEEFDY
+51 EKEFDY
-62 CLFELIK
+62 CLLGLIK
-69 QINKVCINFSKLKDE
+69 QINIDCNNFSKLKDE
-84 DYTSILYNNFKEI
+84 DYTTILYNNFKEI

-107 KRVLDNP
+107 KKVLDNP
-114 YLINFEK
+114 NSSYFQK
-121 LLKFINE
+121 FVKFIKE
-128 RKVILENSE
+128 RREILQNSE
-137 KKGLT
+137 KKGLA

-147 ISKRK
+147 VNKRK
-152 KYPELYKGS
+152 KSPELYQES
-161 EYCKDNFNNLT
+161 DYCKDNFNNLT

-177 EIFVASLIY
+177 EIFLAGLIY
-186 KSFENMRIEEE
+186 LSFENMKKEEE
-197 KFDTSINKENY
+197 KFDTSINQENCD
-208 TNKENEIKIELQNF
+208 NKENAIKIELQNF
-222 NLKENSIMPLISGIK
+222 NLKESSTLVLISGIK
-237 FVNNIIELNFN
+237 FVTHIIELNFS
-248 GNDLTPKACFCI
+248 GNELTPKACFWI
-260 GTLFKYNR
+260 GTFFKYNR

-274 SLVRCSLTNL
+274 SLERCSLTNL

-291 GATFSNDNLNEEKI
+291 GATFSSDNLNEEKI

-314 NENIKDEN
+314 NDNIKDEN

-346 KIGNNGLKKLCGT
+346 KIGNNGLKKLCET
-359 FLKLLNSQNGK
+359 FLKLLNNQNGN
-370 EKSFILQNLNL
+370 EKFFILKTLNL
-381 YNINLKNEDSLD
+381 YNINLKNEESLD
-393 LLGDVLIHKQSTLEI
+393 LLGDVLIHKQSTIEI

-422 TSGLTPNSTY
+422 NLGNTPIPIF
-432 FKKFMDKVAESK
+432 FKKFMGKIAESK

-489 EDFLKILELFSEYK
+489 EAFLKILKLFSEYK
-503 NELKNNTLKS
+503 NELKNKTLKS

-522 LKVSEEFL
+522 IKVSEDFL
-530 NLIENLNLEYLDI
+530 NLIEKLNLEYLDI

>member
-1 MLEKDYLGK
+1 MSEKDFLGK
-10 KRNVKEI
+10 KRSLKEI
-17 VFKVTKTEEL
+17 LFKVEKTNETE
-27 DSGNK
+27 SGNK
-32 KPKISENEN
+32 KPKLNENE
-41 VNETTQEIKE
+41 I
-51 TKNEKEEEFDY
+51 EKEFDY
-62 CLFELIK
+62 CLLGLIK
-69 QINKVCINFSKLKDE
+69 QINKDCNNFSKLKDE
-84 DYTSILYNNFKEI
+84 DYTTILYNNFKEI

-107 KRVLDNP
+107 KKVLDNP
-114 YLINFEK
+114 NSSYFQK
-121 LLKFINE
+121 FVKFIKE
-128 RKVILENSE
+128 RREILQNSE
-137 KKGLT
+137 KKGLA

-147 ISKRK
+147 VNKRK
-152 KYPELYKGS
+152 KSPELYQES
-161 EYCKDNFNNLT
+161 DYCKDNFNNLT

-177 EIFVASLIY
+177 EIFLAGLIY
-186 KSFENMRIEEE
+186 LSFENMKKEEE
-197 KFDTSINKENY
+197 KFDTSINQENCD
-208 TNKENEIKIELQNF
+208 NKENAIKIELQNF
-222 NLKENSIMPLISGIK
+222 NLKESSTLVLISGIK
-237 FVNNIIELNFN
+237 FVTHIIELNFS
-248 GNDLTPKACFCI
+248 GNELTPKACFWI
-260 GTLFKYNR
+260 GTFFKYNR

-274 SLVRCSLTNL
+274 SLERCSLTNL

-291 GATFSNDNLNEEKI
+291 GATFSSDNLNEEKI

-314 NENIKDEN
+314 NDNIKDEN

-346 KIGNNGLKKLCGT
+346 KIGNNGLKKLCET
-359 FLKLLNSQNGK
+359 FLKLLNNQNGN
-370 EKSFILQNLNL
+370 EKFFILKTLNL
-381 YNINLKNEDSLD
+381 YNINLKNEESLD
-393 LLGDVLIHKQSTLEI
+393 LLGDVLIHKQSTIEI

-422 TSGLTPNSTY
+422 NLGNTPIPIF
-432 FKKFMDKVAESK
+432 FKKFMGKIAESK

-489 EDFLKILELFSEYK
+489 EAFLKILKLFSEYK
-503 NELKNNTLKS
+503 NELKNKTLKS

-522 LKVSEEFL
+522 IKVSEDFL
-530 NLIENLNLEYLDI
+530 NLIEKLNLEYLDI

>member
-1 MLEKDYLGK
+1 MSEKDFLGK
-10 KRNVKEI
+10 KRSLKEI
-17 VFKVTKTEEL
+17 LFKVEKTNETE
-27 DSGNK
+27 SGNK
-32 KPKISENEN
+32 KPKMNENE
-41 VNETTQEIKE
+41 I
-51 TKNEKEEEFDY
+51 EKEFDY
-62 CLFELIK
+62 CLLGLIK
-69 QINKVCINFSKLKDE
+69 QINKDCNNFSKLKDE
-84 DYTSILYNNFKEI
+84 DYTTILYNNFKEI
-97 KNNEDFKSEI
+97 KNNEDSKSEI
-107 KRVLDNP
+107 KKVLENP
-114 YLINFEK
+114 NSSYFQK
-121 LLKFINE
+121 FVKFIKE
-128 RKVILENSE
+128 RREILQNSE
-137 KKGLT
+137 KKGLA

-147 ISKRK
+147 VNKRK
-152 KYPELYKGS
+152 KSPELYQES
-161 EYCKDNFNNLT
+161 DYCKDNFNNLT

-177 EIFVASLIY
+177 EIFLAGLIY
-186 KSFENMRIEEE
+186 LSFENMKKEEE
-197 KFDTSINKENY
+197 KFDTSINQENCD
-208 TNKENEIKIELQNF
+208 NKENAIKIELQNF
-222 NLKENSIMPLISGIK
+222 NLKESSTLVLISGIK
-237 FVNNIIELNFN
+237 FVTHIIELNFS
-248 GNDLTPKACFCI
+248 GNELTPKACFWI
-260 GTLFKYNR
+260 GTFFKYNR

-274 SLVRCSLTNL
+274 SLERCSLTNL

-291 GATFSNDNLNEEKI
+291 GATFSSDNLNEEKI

-314 NENIKDEN
+314 NDNIKDEN

-346 KIGNNGLKKLCGT
+346 KIGNNGLKKLCET
-359 FLKLLNSQNGK
+359 FLKLLNNQNGN
-370 EKSFILQNLNL
+370 EKFFILQNLNL

-422 TSGLTPNSTY
+422 NLGNTPIPIF
-432 FKKFMDKVAESK
+432 FKKFMGKIAESK

-489 EDFLKILELFSEYK
+489 EAFLKILKLFSEYK
-503 NELKNNTLKS
+503 NELKNKTLKS

-522 LKVSEEFL
+522 IKVSEDFL
-530 NLIENLNLEYLDI
+530 NLIEKLNLEYLDI

>member
-1 MLEKDYLGK
+1 MSEKDFLGK
-10 KRNVKEI
+10 KRSLKEI
-17 VFKVTKTEEL
+17 LFKVEKTNETE
-27 DSGNK
+27 SGNK
-32 KPKISENEN
+32 KPKMNENE
-41 VNETTQEIKE
+41 I
-51 TKNEKEEEFDY
+51 EKEFDY
-62 CLFELIK
+62 CLLGLIK
-69 QINKVCINFSKLKDE
+69 QINIDCNYFSKLKDE
-84 DYTSILYNNFKEI
+84 DYTTILYNNFKEI

-107 KRVLDNP
+107 KKVLDNP
-114 YLINFEK
+114 NSSYFQK
-121 LLKFINE
+121 FVKFIKE
-128 RKVILENSE
+128 RREILQNSE
-137 KKGLT
+137 KKGLA

-147 ISKRK
+147 VNKRK
-152 KYPELYKGS
+152 KSPELYQES
-161 EYCKDNFNNLT
+161 DYCKDNFNNLT

-177 EIFVASLIY
+177 EIFLAGLIY
-186 KSFENMRIEEE
+186 LSFENMKKEEE
-197 KFDTSINKENY
+197 KFDTSINQENCD
-208 TNKENEIKIELQNF
+208 NKENAIKIELQNF
-222 NLKENSIMPLISGIK
+222 NLKESSTLVLISGIK
-237 FVNNIIELNFN
+237 FVTHIIELNFS
-248 GNDLTPKACFCI
+248 GNELTPKACFWI
-260 GTLFKYNR
+260 GTFFKYNR

-274 SLVRCSLTNL
+274 SLERCSLTNL

-291 GATFSNDNLNEEKI
+291 GATFSSDNLNEEKI

-314 NENIKDEN
+314 NDNIKDEN

-346 KIGNNGLKKLCGT
+346 KIGNNGLKKLCET
-359 FLKLLNSQNGK
+359 FLKLLNNQNEN
-370 EKSFILQNLNL
+370 EKFFILKTLNL
-381 YNINLKNEDSLD
+381 YNINLKNEESLD
-393 LLGDVLIHKQSTLEI
+393 LLGDVLIHKQSTIEI

-422 TSGLTPNSTY
+422 NLGNTPIPIF
-432 FKKFMDKVAESK
+432 FKKFMGKIAESK

-489 EDFLKILELFSEYK
+489 EAFLKILKLFSEYK
-503 NELKNNTLKS
+503 NELKNKTLKS

-522 LKVSEEFL
+522 IKVSEDFL
-530 NLIENLNLEYLDI
+530 NLIEKLNLEYLDI

>member
-1 MLEKDYLGK
+1 MSEKDFLGK
-10 KRNVKEI
+10 KRSLKEI
-17 VFKVTKTEEL
+17 LFKVEKTNETE
-27 DSGNK
+27 SGNK
-32 KPKISENEN
+32 KPKMNENE
-41 VNETTQEIKE
+41 I
-51 TKNEKEEEFDY
+51 EKEFDY
-62 CLFELIK
+62 CLLGLIK
-69 QINKVCINFSKLKDE
+69 QINIDCNNFSKLKDE
-84 DYTSILYNNFKEI
+84 DYTTILYNNFKEI
-97 KNNEDFKSEI
+97 KNNDDFKSEI
-107 KRVLDNP
+107 KKVLENP
-114 YLINFEK
+114 NSSYFQK
-121 LLKFINE
+121 FVKFIKE
-128 RKVILENSE
+128 RREILQNSE
-137 KKGLT
+137 KKGLA

-147 ISKRK
+147 VNKRK
-152 KYPELYKGS
+152 KSPELYQES
-161 EYCKDNFNNLT
+161 DYCKDNFNNLT

-177 EIFVASLIY
+177 EIFLAGLIY
-186 KSFENMRIEEE
+186 LSFENMKKEEE
-197 KFDTSINKENY
+197 KFDTSINQENCD
-208 TNKENEIKIELQNF
+208 NKENAIKIELQNF
-222 NLKENSIMPLISGIK
+222 NLKESSTLVLISGIK
-237 FVNNIIELNFN
+237 FVINIIELNFS
-248 GNDLTPKACFCI
+248 GNELTPKACFWI
-260 GTLFKYNR
+260 GTFFKYNR

-274 SLVRCSLTNL
+274 SLERCSLTNL

-291 GATFSNDNLNEEKI
+291 GATFSSDNLNEEKI

-314 NENIKDEN
+314 NDNIKDEN

-346 KIGNNGLKKLCGT
+346 KIGNNGLKKLCET
-359 FLKLLNSQNGK
+359 FLKLLNNQNGN
-370 EKSFILQNLNL
+370 EKFFVLKTLNL
-381 YNINLKNEDSLD
+381 YNINLKNEESLD
-393 LLGDVLIHKQSTLEI
+393 LLGDVLIHKQSTIEI

-422 TSGLTPNSTY
+422 NLGNTPIPIF
-432 FKKFMDKVAESK
+432 FKKFMGKIAESK

-489 EDFLKILELFSEYK
+489 EAFLKILKLFSEYK
-503 NELKNNTLKS
+503 NELKNKTLKS

-522 LKVSEEFL
+522 IKVSEDFL
-530 NLIENLNLEYLDI
+530 NLIEKLNLEYLDI

>member
-1 MLEKDYLGK
+1 MSEKDFLGK
-10 KRNVKEI
+10 KRSLKEI
-17 VFKVTKTEEL
+17 LFKVEKTNETE
-27 DSGNK
+27 SGNK
-32 KPKISENEN
+32 KPKMNENE
-41 VNETTQEIKE
+41 I
-51 TKNEKEEEFDY
+51 EKEFDY
-62 CLFELIK
+62 CLLGLIK
-69 QINKVCINFSKLKDE
+69 QINIDCNNFSKLKDE
-84 DYTSILYNNFKEI
+84 DYTTILYNNFKEI
-97 KNNEDFKSEI
+97 KNNDDFKSEI
-107 KRVLDNP
+107 KKVLDNP
-114 YLINFEK
+114 NSSYFQK
-121 LLKFINE
+121 FVKFIKE
-128 RKVILENSE
+128 RREILQNSE
-137 KKGLT
+137 KKGLA

-147 ISKRK
+147 VNKRK
-152 KYPELYKGS
+152 KSPELYQES
-161 EYCKDNFNNLT
+161 DYCKDNFNNLT

-177 EIFVASLIY
+177 EIFLAGLIY
-186 KSFENMRIEEE
+186 LSFENMKKEEE
-197 KFDTSINKENY
+197 KFDTSINQENCD
-208 TNKENEIKIELQNF
+208 NKENAIKIELQNF
-222 NLKENSIMPLISGIK
+222 NLKESSTLVLISGIK
-237 FVNNIIELNFN
+237 FVTHIIELNFS
-248 GNDLTPKACFCI
+248 GNELTPKACFWI
-260 GTLFKYNR
+260 GTFFKYNR

-274 SLVRCSLTNL
+274 SLERCSLTNL

-291 GATFSNDNLNEEKI
+291 GATFSSDNLNEEKI

-314 NENIKDEN
+314 NDNIKDEN

-346 KIGNNGLKKLCGT
+346 KIGNNGLKKLCET
-359 FLKLLNSQNGK
+359 FLKLLNNQNGN
-370 EKSFILQNLNL
+370 EKFFILKTLNL
-381 YNINLKNEDSLD
+381 YNINLKNEESLD
-393 LLGDVLIHKQSTLEI
+393 LLGDVLIHKQSTIEI

-422 TSGLTPNSTY
+422 NLGNTPIPIF
-432 FKKFMDKVAESK
+432 FKKFMGKIAESK

-489 EDFLKILELFSEYK
+489 EAFLKILKLFSEYK
-503 NELKNNTLKS
+503 NELKNKTLKS

-522 LKVSEEFL
+522 IKVSEDFL
-530 NLIENLNLEYLDI
+530 NLIEKLNLEYLDI